1 MEQIA
6 GFYFCHCPDMQLAK
20 EHIENTYIRSFGDAW
35 INAERHIVWT
45 DEINA
50 FLAGLDAI
58 GFETKNKIYYL
69 RDCHELTLEQWKKIS
84 LALAKPRTDVFSVFF
99 IHNALDKGKLKLPQ
113 VIQKQ
118 KCFEFAQKKGW
129 MI

>member
-20 EHIENTYIRSFGDAW
+20 EHIENTYIRSFGDVW

-99 IHNALDKGKLKLPQ
+99 ICP
-113 VIQKQ
+113 
-118 KCFEFAQKKGW
+118 
-129 MI
+129 